1 MKIEHFALNV
11 ADPDG
16 MVDWYGTHFGMKL
29 VRSVPGP
36 ACTRF
41 LADDAGNVL
50 EIYHN
55 PPGEVP
61 DYRSMNPLLLHL
73 AFDSRDPA
81 ADAARLI
88 ADGASL
94 EGETR
99 LDDGSLLVMVRDP
112 WGLAIQLCRRTHPL
126 IGADAAQG

>member
-16 MVDWYGTHFGMKL
+16 MVDWYGNHLSMKL
-29 VRSVPGP
+29 VRSVPGT

-41 LADDAGNVL
+41 LADEAGSIL

-55 PPGEVP
+55 PPDEVP
-61 DYRSMNPLLLHL
+61 DYWAMDPLILHL
-73 AFDSRDPA
+73 AFTSSDPA

-88 ADGASL
+88 DAGAAL
-94 EGETR
+94 VGETR
-99 LDDGSLLVMVRDP
+99 LDDGSLLIMIRDP
-112 WGLAIQLCRRTHPL
+112 WGLAIQLCRRTRAL
-126 IGADAAQG
+126 LGSGA

>member
-16 MVDWYGTHFGMKL
+16 MVDWYGNHLSMKL

-41 LADDAGNVL
+41 LADDAGTVL

-55 PPGEVP
+55 PPDQVP
-61 DYRSMNPLLLHL
+61 DYWAMDPLILHL
-73 AFDSRDPA
+73 AFTSSDPA

-88 ADGASL
+88 DAGASL
-94 EGETR
+94 VGETR
-99 LDDGSLLVMVRDP
+99 LDDGSLLIMIRDP
-112 WGLAIQLCRRTHPL
+112 WGLAIQLCRRTRALLGP
-126 IGADAAQG
+126 GA